1 VALFPPPAGLRLVWE
16 QTPARNALFK
26 PGIPE
31 ERRLFPMRDYE
42 LVFIVRPDLDDNSF
56 KEVVER
62 VQSWITE
69 AGGTVSKVDLW
80 GKRKLAYTIRKQKE
94 GQYVLVKVQMPPAF
108 STTLERNLRFLEP
121 VMRFLV
127 TTVD

>member
-1 VALFPPPAGLRLVWE
+1 
-16 QTPARNALFK
+16 
-26 PGIPE
+26 
-31 ERRLFPMRDYE
+31 MRDYE
-42 LVFIVRPDLDDNSF
+42 LVFIVRPDLDDNAF
-56 KEVVER
+56 KDVVER
-62 VQSWITE
+62 VRSWITE

-94 GQYVLVKVQMPPAF
+94 GQYVLIKSQMPTEFCA
-108 STTLERNLRFLEP
+108 TLERNLRFLEP